1 MSLIIVKQEKDMIYI
16 AADTKL
22 TYEGIENH
30 PEQKM
35 ASPGEGVIKATLITS
50 NICICFAGDIEGVDE
65 LISFCR
71 GIKDLLR
78 ILKALLEFHL
88 SCSGRTEFILAVSQH
103 PFYRIFEIKDLQKI
117 ESKSSWIGSKKGF
130 SEFQRYWME
139 GLSAH
144 PTMGLD
150 FNMGE
155 GFRKVMESNV
165 DETVNGFLI
174 SVSNEHGVFDY
185 KSKMQ
190 ISIVPQVLPP
200 GYSTIGHGPP
210 QKGGYSVHFFPPSRD
225 FTVLPIHVLQG
236 NFGVIYKAK
245 NGGLLW
251 PEVIPNV
258 DEQAFAVITVS
269 KYCISHRGS
278 GPSMNNLR

>member
-1 MSLIIVKQEKDMIYI
+1 MSLIIVKQENDRIYI

-22 TYEGIENH
+22 TYEDIENH
-30 PEQKM
+30 PEQKI
-35 ASPGEGVIKATLITS
+35 ASPGEGVIKVTLINP

-78 ILKALLEFHL
+78 ILNALLEFHL
-88 SCSGRTEFILAVSQH
+88 SCNGKTEFILAVSHH

-139 GLSAH
+139 GLAVH

-150 FNMGE
+150 FNMRE
-155 GFRKVMESNV
+155 ALRKVMESSI

-174 SVSNEHGVFDY
+174 SISNEHKFFDY
-185 KSKMQ
+185 SNKMQ
-190 ISIVPQVLPP
+190 ISIVPQIVSS
-200 GYSTIGHGPP
+200 GYSTIGHGSP
-210 QKGGYSVHFFPPSRD
+210 QKGGYSVHFFPSSPD
-225 FTVLPIHVLQG
+225 FKILPIHVLQG

-258 DEQAFAVITVS
+258 DERTFSAITS
-269 KYCISHRGS
+269 SRYGILPKGF
-278 GPSMNNLR
+278 GPPLRDIG